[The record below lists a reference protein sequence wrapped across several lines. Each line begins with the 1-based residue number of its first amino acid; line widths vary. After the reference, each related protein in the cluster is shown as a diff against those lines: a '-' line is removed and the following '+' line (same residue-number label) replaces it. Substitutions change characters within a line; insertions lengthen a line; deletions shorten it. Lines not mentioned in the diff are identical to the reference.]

1 MEQDKE
7 FKDFLKKIIEQN
19 KVLIASDIVQTKT
32 ERDSLKLQIQEVKV
46 EDQKIEKSLDQSKK
60 LLEKIEKHLS
70 ASGEVYK
77 KTNDKIISKLDY
89 LSKIQDP
96 KFQRVVRDDKDTRPL
111 TMREILKGTVAS
123 AKSLGSNVGSSARNI
138 FSGIKEAVTSPIKTL
153 DKAHAAVS
161 QKVGGIVEATKD
173 VFSTEA
179 GTMVG
184 TIEGERFAKARKSS
198 GIEYDDKSLQRG
210 KQVYSAK
217 KFKEQQI
224 EDIREREAI
233 QQTYGQTLSKK
244 DQARL
249 KTLQQEHGEVD
260 LSPVTIDGKTIS
272 GKDQRKLLKNRRE
285 NEQRAGTFLQ
295 ESPVQKEAE
304 KAVEAKRQE
313 NPEADNIRSSQEVI
327 ADNSKEDLNLTKEL
341 LDTTKESVTIL
352 KDIRQ
357 SLADQIQPL
366 RTKEQSVAPTQDT
379 EVASGP
385 GLGDLASSALDLGGD
400 LLGRNKGKPGIPKP
414 AGKPSLGGRI
424 MGGIKS
430 VGPGLLKGGAGA
442 IGGMALGYGAEKL
455 IESGHE
461 KVGGALD
468 VGAEALSGAGMGA
481 MIGSVVPGIG
491 TGIGAA
497 IGGVAGGAYGLYKN
511 FGNIFGSDKKQDGV
525 QPSSTT
531 REGLLIADQ
540 PFVPGQ
546 PLTQEQMAVIGMS
559 KSMGNNYPPE
569 VEAQYSK
576 QLEGRAK
583 GGPVEDGSDYIVGE
597 KGPELFMPFKDGMVI
612 PNDKSKKII
621 DGKIGLAEGGVA
633 FANQIDTS
641 LTSGLKSKQDAGY
654 EISPWIGGVQRTKSS
669 TGAQTIQGQVGGVDT
684 TTEKDIYGNVRG
696 RRSSTTLGDIS
707 TEMGYLQAGSTP
719 AYAKVKGPDGQLVPG
734 LGQDLLELSTE
745 NKDLERGSG
754 SSGSSQPI
762 VINNSSNNAT
772 TKVMPMKAD
781 PRPSSRGSA
790 LDRHIDRVSTY

>member
-1 MEQDKE
+1 MEQDKN
-7 FKDFLKKIIEQN
+7 FKEFLKTLVEQN
-19 KVLIASDIVQTKT
+19 KAMLVNELVQTKT
-32 ERDSLKLQIQEVKV
+32 DRDLLKIQRQEYNVQSESV
-46 EDQKIEKSLDQSKK
+46 EKTLSQSKK
-60 LLEKIEKHLS
+60 LLEKIEKHLVK
-70 ASGEVYK
+70 SGEVYK
-77 KTNDKIISKLDY
+77 KTNDKIVGKLDN
-89 LSKIQDP
+89 LGKLDKAPQSKIQAE
-96 KFQRVVRDDKDTRPL
+96 RDTRPL
-111 TMREILKGTVAS
+111 TFKEQLQQKVAS
-123 AKSLGSNVGSSARNI
+123 VKGIGGSIARGVGAIGRTVSSPIKSAQSLGSSVQ
-138 FSGIKEAVTSPIKTL
+138 
-153 DKAHAAVS
+153 DK
-161 QKVGGIVEATKD
+161 IY
-173 VFSTEA
+173 
-179 GTMVG
+179 
-184 TIEGERFAKARKSS
+184 S
-198 GIEYDDKSLQRG
+198 GIEQSVGFVGDVLGTKEGFDVKKQRYAQAQLASSKLATDESRG
-210 KQVYSAK
+210 TVTAK
-217 KFKEQQI
+217 ENVLSFKEK
-224 EDIREREAI
+224 EFAAI
-233 QQTYGQTLSKK
+233 QKLTKKIEELEKVKEERKPYGAGLSEQEQSEYESLASRRSKIEERGSK
-244 DQARL
+244 SIDARY
-249 KTLQQEHGEVD
+249 KSGQE
-260 LSPVTIDGKTIS
+260 
-272 GKDQRKLLKNRRE
+272 KLE
-285 NEQRAGTFLQ
+285 
-295 ESPVQKEAE
+295 ESDSQKEAE
-304 KAVEAKRQE
+304 KNAEVKRQE
-313 NPEADNIRSSQEVI
+313 NPESDNIVSAQEKLSDT
-327 ADNSKEDLNLTKEL
+327 AKEDLQLTKQL

-357 SLADQIQPL
+357 SLADQIEPL
-366 RTKEQSVAPTQDT
+366 RSKEKPIVPQEAANDS
-379 EVASGP
+379 SG
-385 GLGDLASSALDLGGD
+385 GS
-400 LLGRNKGKPGIPKP
+400 LLGSAADALSNLPGRGAPGKSTPKP
-414 AGKPSLGGRI
+414 TGKPSLGGRI
-424 MGGIKS
+424 MGGLKRA
-430 VGPGLLKGGAGA
+430 GPGLLKGGAGA

-719 AYAKVKGPDGQLVPG
+719 AYATVKGPDGQLVPG